1 VAAYVRRIAA
11 FDAEPSV
18 SHPSSAG
25 NGHAELLQF
34 PSGDTVRILVDG
46 KTSEGSFSVLDC
58 THVAGPTERHIHADA
73 HKSVFVLAGRYRFV
87 IGDEAL
93 DLSPGDEVF
102 IGRGV
107 ATTSSSASREGGRS
121 SFSRRQESRS
131 ISARSRS
138 WPTLRR
144 RHRQPCKS
152 CAGGTTSSPSSRS
165 PPRRRRSSRSRTGT
179 DSSPS
184 AAGSPTGWLL
194 VGTRGLQKGA
204 KFLIGIGLVVAGH
217 SFW

>member
-107 ATTSSSASREGGRS
+107 AHDFIVGIEGGRALFVFSPAGVEEYFRSLAIMADTAS
-121 SFSRRQESRS
+121 SSPATLQE
-131 ISARSRS
+131 
-138 WPTLRR
+138 LRR
-144 RHRQPCKS
+144 RHHIEPVEPVP
-152 CAGGTTSSPSSRS
+152 AET
-165 PPRRRRSSRSRTGT
+165 
-179 DSSPS
+179 
-184 AAGSPTGWLL
+184 
-194 VGTRGLQKGA
+194 
-204 KFLIGIGLVVAGH
+204 
-217 SFW
+217 